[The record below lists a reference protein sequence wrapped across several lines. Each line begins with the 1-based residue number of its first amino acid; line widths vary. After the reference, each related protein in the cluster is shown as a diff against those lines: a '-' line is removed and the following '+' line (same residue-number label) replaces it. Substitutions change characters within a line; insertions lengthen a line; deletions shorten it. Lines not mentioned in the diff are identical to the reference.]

1 METIKNLIEALSYC
15 NKYIKVNKT
24 KDYNHIIS
32 NTKFYTLK
40 QCVIDYLI
48 RNAKELNITIGACI
62 VQTNNDKEDVTL
74 IPIIC
79 DGVLYEFHQIYKNVE
94 NVLNEK
100 NIKVINNGTIYEK
113 PWRDTNINNELL
125 FEEYITFIKDYVWA
139 HYKTALKDFFM
150 EKPIQYIGLV
160 KLCSSKKGGRVDI
173 TYECNGRFVTND
185 TMVKLIYKGKPV
197 IRKPLKDIRRNLQTY
212 ISQREL
218 YIKQRETNNVIE
230 S

>member
-1 METIKNLIEALSYC
+1 METIKKLIEALSYC

-48 RNAKELNITIGACI
+48 RNAKELNITICACI

-79 DGVLYEFHQIYKNVE
+79 DGVIYEFHQIYKNVE

-113 PWRDTNINNELL
+113 PWIDTNINNELL
-125 FEEYITFIKDYVWA
+125 FEEYITLIKHYVWA
-139 HYKTALKDFFM
+139 HYKTTLKDFFI
-150 EKPIQYIGLV
+150 EKPIQYINLV
-160 KLCSSKKGGRVDI
+160 KLCSSKHGNSVDMK
-173 TYECNGRFVTND
+173 YDCNGAHVTNN
-185 TMVKLIYKGKPV
+185 TKVKLIYKGKPV
-197 IRKPLKDIRRNLQTY
+197 IYKPLKDVRRNLQTY

-218 YIKQRETNNVIE
+218 YIKQRETNNIIE
-230 S
+230 L